1 MLLCVVSPSRPSLSC
16 SLESRFND
24 PSVSRQPRPGG
35 VVVIK
40 VSQITSQTCAR
51 FRGANSSGYG
61 NGRVRSV
68 SLCMLCVLFG
78 DACEPGQVRSGRS
91 FGSGLFAT
99 VMEIG
104 RDEHHWMPQSTGAR
118 G

>member
-1 MLLCVVSPSRPSLSC
+1 MILLCLVNGPP
-16 SLESRFND
+16 D
-24 PSVSRQPRPGG
+24 GG

-40 VSQITSQTCAR
+40 VSE
-51 FRGANSSGYG
+51 
-61 NGRVRSV
+61 
-68 SLCMLCVLFG
+68 MLCKHVLVSGGEFFRIRKRGDGDLSVCVMLLCVFG
-78 DACEPGQVRSGRS
+78 DACEPGQVRSGHS

-104 RDEHHWMPQSTGAR
+104 RDEHLWMAQSTVAR